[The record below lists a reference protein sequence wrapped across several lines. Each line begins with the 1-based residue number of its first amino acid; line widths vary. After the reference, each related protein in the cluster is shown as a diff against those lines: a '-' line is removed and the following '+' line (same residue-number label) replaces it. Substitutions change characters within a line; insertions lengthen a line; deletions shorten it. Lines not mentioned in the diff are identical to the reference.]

1 MRRFISRAAT
11 PLFLRRS
18 VTRCF
23 GTSSSSSTGLR
34 RLPTCLGTPAPTP
47 LSTATL
53 TTSSRYYVIETNETP
68 NPECLRFFSMELSF
82 LPQGQTMDMPN
93 SGHAY
98 KSPLA
103 ESLFKIDGVF
113 GVYFADEYITLTKE
127 TTAAW
132 EELVPQVQE
141 VINAFAESKQNILSD
156 DGMQSVTTGH
166 VDTEIQPD
174 DDEVV
179 MAVKELLHTRI
190 RPMLKQ
196 DGGNLRYIGM
206 DEDGTVYVVLEGAC
220 KSCPSSG
227 HTLKNG
233 IERMLMHWIPEV
245 TEVLEVDEDFAEDF
259 ARQEKEKK
267 EKKAA
272 AAAAEET
279 ATTAPQA

>member
-1 MRRFISRAAT
+1 MRAY
-11 PLFLRRS
+11 
-18 VTRCF
+18 VVE
-23 GTSSSSSTGLR
+23 TS
-34 RLPTCLGTPAPTP
+34 
-47 LSTATL
+47 
-53 TTSSRYYVIETNETP
+53 ETP

-82 LPQGQTMDMPN
+82 LPPGQTMDMPN

-103 ESLFKIDGVF
+103 EALFKVDGVF

-127 TTAAW
+127 STANW

-166 VDTEIQPD
+166 ADTEILPD
-174 DDEVV
+174 DDEVI
-179 MAVKELLHTRI
+179 MAVKELLATRI

-196 DGGNLRYIGM
+196 DGGNLRFVGM
-206 DEDGTVYVVLEGAC
+206 EPDGMVYVVLEGAC

-245 TEVLEVDEDFAEDF
+245 TEVEEVDEDFAEDF

-267 EKKAA
+267 AA
-272 AAAAEET
+272 AAAAAVAAAGGEGS
-279 ATTAPQA
+279 AKP